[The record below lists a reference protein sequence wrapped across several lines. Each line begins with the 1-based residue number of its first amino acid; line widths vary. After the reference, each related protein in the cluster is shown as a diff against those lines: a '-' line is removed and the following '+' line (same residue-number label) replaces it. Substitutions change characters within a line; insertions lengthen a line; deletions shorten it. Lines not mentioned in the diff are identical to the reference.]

1 VPYRRIR
8 RAAVLGAGTMGCQLA
23 ALLANAGVPVLL
35 LDIVPAELTEEER
48 RRELTLADPEVRNR
62 LSRAGLQRALQMR
75 PAAFTAP
82 ERAQLVTVGNLED
95 DLHRI
100 ADCDW
105 VIEAVVED
113 LRVKQA
119 LLERVEAFWKPGV
132 VVSTNTSGLPVREIA
147 QGRSE
152 EFRRHFL
159 GTHFFN
165 PPRYLRLLEVIPL
178 PATDPEVVR
187 WVEEVATRV
196 LGKGVVF
203 CKDTPNF
210 IANRIATFGFLHTV
224 RVMLEEDLTIEEVDE
239 LTGPFLGRPR
249 SATFRTADLVGLD
262 VLAHVARN
270 SYERLVDDEQ
280 REVFRLPE
288 FLQAM
293 LDRGW
298 LGDKAGG
305 GFYRRTDGEVL
316 TLDYRSLEYR
326 PRKRPQLAS
335 VEAVR
340 NLDDWAR
347 RVKAVLAAQDR
358 ASRFLWKVL
367 SGGLVYAARRIPEI
381 SDDVV
386 NVDRALRWGFGWE
399 MGPFETWDV
408 LGVREVAERLEAEGV
423 ALPPVVR
430 DVLQAGGTFYRRTDG
445 TLEAFDPVHRGY
457 LPVRWPEGVVV
468 LKERKAQGAVVAQNT
483 GCSLV
488 DLGDGVL
495 CVEFHTKMNA
505 IGEDIVRMLYRALQE
520 LERHFDAAVVA
531 NQGPDFSA
539 GANLVLLLLEAQ
551 EGNWEELEQ
560 AVRAFQQLNQALKY
574 SPRPVVVAPHG
585 RTLGGGCELVLHAS
599 RVQAAMETYMGLVE
613 TAVGLVPAGGGL
625 KELAVRASQRFPE
638 EVAADLFPALRWAFE
653 VVATARVA
661 TSAEECFQLGFLRPG
676 DGITLNPDRLVAD
689 AKEVALSLLRTGY
702 RPPLPRPVR
711 VGGERVRAALYAGLH
726 NLRAG
731 GHITEYDEHIGRK
744 VAYVLTGGD
753 VPEGSR
759 VDEQHLLDLEREAF
773 LSLLG
778 ERRTQER
785 IRHML
790 ERGRPL
796 RN

>member
-1 VPYRRIR
+1 MRNRRIR

-35 LDIVPAELTEEER
+35 LDIVPSELTEEER
-48 RRELTLADPEVRNR
+48 RRELTLAHPEVRNR
-62 LSRAGLQRALQMR
+62 LSRAGLDRARTMQ
-75 PAAFTAP
+75 PAAFTVP

-95 DLHRI
+95 DLHRL

-113 LRVKQA
+113 LAVKQA
-119 LLERVEAFWKPGV
+119 LLERVERVWKPGV
-132 VVSTNTSGLPVREIA
+132 VVSTNTSGLPIREIA
-147 QGRSE
+147 QGRSA

-178 PATDPEVVR
+178 PDTDPEVLR
-187 WVEEVATRV
+187 WVEDVASRV
-196 LGKGVVF
+196 LGKGVVL

-224 RVMLEEDLTIEEVDE
+224 RVMAEEGLTVEEVDE

-270 SYERLVDDEQ
+270 AYERLVGDEQ
-280 REVFRLPE
+280 REVFRLPD

-293 LDRGW
+293 LERGW
-298 LGDKAGG
+298 LGDKTGG
-305 GFYRRTDGEVL
+305 GFYRRTDGELLV
-316 TLDYRSLEYR
+316 LDYRTLEYR
-326 PRKRPQLAS
+326 PRQRPRLAS
-335 VEAVR
+335 VEAAR
-340 NLDDWAR
+340 NLDDWGR
-347 RVKAVLAAQDR
+347 RVKAVLAAGDR
-358 ASRFLWKVL
+358 ASRFLWRAL
-367 SGGLVYAARRIPEI
+367 SGALVYAARRIPEI
-381 SDDVV
+381 SDDLVQ
-386 NVDRALRWGFGWE
+386 VDRAVRWGFGWE
-399 MGPFETWDV
+399 MGPFETWDA
-408 LGVREVAERLEAEGV
+408 LGVREVARRLEEEGT
-423 ALPPVVR
+423 ALPGLVR
-430 DVLQAGGTFYRRTDG
+430 DLLEAGGSFYRRG
-445 TLEAFDPVHRGY
+445 NGALQVFDPLQRQYV
-457 LPVRWPEGVVV
+457 PVRWPEGVLV
-468 LKERKAQGAVVAQNT
+468 LKERKAQAGVVASNA
-483 GCSLV
+483 GASLV

-495 CVEFHTKMNA
+495 CVEFHSKMNA
-505 IGEDIVRMLYRALQE
+505 IGEDTVRMLHRALQE
-520 LERHFDAAVVA
+520 AEARFEAVVVA

-539 GANLVLLLLEAQ
+539 GANLVLLFMEAQ
-551 EGNWEELEQ
+551 EGNWDELDL
-560 AVRAFQQLNQALKY
+560 AVRSFQQLNQAIKY
-574 SPRPVVVAPHG
+574 FPKPVVVAPHG
-585 RTLGGGCELVLHAS
+585 RTLGGGCELALHAS

-613 TAVGLVPAGGGL
+613 VAVGLLPAGGGL
-625 KELAVRASQRFPE
+625 KEMAARAAERFPE
-638 EVAADLFPALRWAFE
+638 DVPADLFPALRWAFE
-653 VVATARVA
+653 LVATARVG
-661 TSAEECFQLGFLRPG
+661 TSAEECRKLGFLRPG
-676 DGITLNPDRLVAD
+676 DGITFHPDRLVAD
-689 AKEVALSLLRTGY
+689 AKEVALCLVRTGY
-702 RPPLPRPVR
+702 RPPLRRPVR

-731 GHITEYDEHIGRK
+731 GHITEYDEYLGRK

>member
-1 VPYRRIR
+1 
-8 RAAVLGAGTMGCQLA
+8 
-23 ALLANAGVPVLL
+23 
-35 LDIVPAELTEEER
+35 
-48 RRELTLADPEVRNR
+48 
-62 LSRAGLQRALQMR
+62 
-75 PAAFTAP
+75 
-82 ERAQLVTVGNLED
+82 
-95 DLHRI
+95 
-100 ADCDW
+100 
-105 VIEAVVED
+105 
-113 LRVKQA
+113 
-119 LLERVEAFWKPGV
+119 
-132 VVSTNTSGLPVREIA
+132 
-147 QGRSE
+147 
-152 EFRRHFL
+152 
-159 GTHFFN
+159 
-165 PPRYLRLLEVIPL
+165 
-178 PATDPEVVR
+178 
-187 WVEEVATRV
+187 
-196 LGKGVVF
+196 
-203 CKDTPNF
+203 
-210 IANRIATFGFLHTV
+210 
-224 RVMLEEDLTIEEVDE
+224 
-239 LTGPFLGRPR
+239 
-249 SATFRTADLVGLD
+249 
-262 VLAHVARN
+262 
-270 SYERLVDDEQ
+270 
-280 REVFRLPE
+280 
-288 FLQAM
+288 
-293 LDRGW
+293 
-298 LGDKAGG
+298 
-305 GFYRRTDGEVL
+305 
-316 TLDYRSLEYR
+316 
-326 PRKRPQLAS
+326 
-335 VEAVR
+335 
-340 NLDDWAR
+340 
-347 RVKAVLAAQDR
+347 
-358 ASRFLWKVL
+358 
-367 SGGLVYAARRIPEI
+367 
-381 SDDVV
+381 
-386 NVDRALRWGFGWE
+386 
-399 MGPFETWDV
+399 
-408 LGVREVAERLEAEGV
+408 VAERLEAEGV

-689 AKEVALSLLRTGY
+689 AKEVALSLVRTGY

>member
-1 VPYRRIR
+1 VPNRTIR

-35 LDIVPAELTEEER
+35 LDVVPPELTDDER
-48 RRELTLADPEVRNR
+48 RRGLTLDHPEVRNR
-62 LSRAGLQRALQMR
+62 LSRAGLERALQMR
-75 PAAFTAP
+75 PAAFTLP
-82 ERAQLVTVGNLED
+82 ERAQLVTVGNFED
-95 DLHRI
+95 DLARI
-100 ADCDW
+100 AECDW

-113 LRVKQA
+113 LSVKQA
-119 LLERVEAFWKPGV
+119 MMERVERFWRPGV

-147 QGRSE
+147 HGRSDA
-152 EFRRHFL
+152 FRGHFL

-178 PATDPEVVR
+178 PDTDPEVVR
-187 WVEEVATRV
+187 WVEEVAGRI
-196 LGKGVVF
+196 LGKGVVV

-224 RVMLEEDLTIEEVDE
+224 RVMVEEGLTVEEVDE

-249 SATFRTADLVGLD
+249 TATFRTADLVGLD

-270 SYERLVDDEQ
+270 SYQRLVDDEQ
-280 REVFRLPE
+280 REVFQLPE

-298 LGDKAGG
+298 LGDKSGG

-316 TLDYRSLEYR
+316 ALDPRTLEYR
-326 PRKRPQLAS
+326 PRQRPRLPS

-347 RVKAVLAAQDR
+347 RVKAVLGSGDR
-358 ASRFLWKVL
+358 AGRFLWRVL
-367 SGGLVYAARRIPEI
+367 SGVLVYAARRIPEI
-381 SDDVV
+381 SDDLVT
-386 NVDRALRWGFGWE
+386 VDRALRWGFGWE
-399 MGPFETWDV
+399 MGPFETWDA
-408 LGVREVAERLEAEGV
+408 LGVAEVARRLESEGV
-423 ALPPVVR
+423 ALPPVVQQ
-430 DVLQAGGTFYRRTDG
+430 VLDSGGCFYRRRDG
-445 TLEAFDPVHRGY
+445 TLEVFDPLRRAYV
-457 LPVRWPEGVVV
+457 PVRWPEGVLV
-468 LKERKAQGAVVAQNT
+468 LKERKAQGAVVARNA

-495 CVEFHTKMNA
+495 GVEFHTKMNA
-505 IGEDIVRMLYRALQE
+505 IGEDIVRMLQQALRE
-520 LERHFDAAVVA
+520 AERHFDAVVVA

-539 GANLVLLLLEAQ
+539 GANLVLLLVEAQ
-551 EGNWEELEQ
+551 EGNWDELEL
-560 AVRAFQQLNQALKY
+560 AVRTFQQLNQALKY
-574 SPRPVVVAPHG
+574 FPKPVVVAPHG
-585 RTLGGGCELVLHAS
+585 RTLGGGCELVLHAG
-599 RVQAAMETYMGLVE
+599 RVQAAMETYLGLVE
-613 TAVGLVPAGGGL
+613 TAVGLLPAGGGL
-625 KELAVRASQRFPE
+625 KEMAVRAAERFPE
-638 EVAADLFPALRWAFE
+638 EVAGDLFPVLRWAFE
-653 VVATARVA
+653 LVATARVS
-661 TSAEECFQLGFLRPG
+661 TSAEEARKLGFLRPG

-689 AKEVALSLLRTGY
+689 AKEVALCLVRTGY
-702 RPPLPRPVR
+702 RPPLRSPVR

-731 GHITEYDEHIGRK
+731 GHITEYDEHVGRK

-778 ERRTQER
+778 ERKTQER

>member
-1 VPYRRIR
+1 
-8 RAAVLGAGTMGCQLA
+8 MGCQLA

-35 LDIVPAELTEEER
+35 LDIVPTELTDEER
-48 RRELTLADPEVRNR
+48 RRELTLSHPEVRNR
-62 LSRAGLQRALQMR
+62 LSRAGLERALQMR

-105 VIEAVVED
+105 IIEAVVED
-113 LRVKQA
+113 LQVKQG
-119 LLERVEAFWKPGV
+119 LLERLERFWRPGV

-147 QGRSE
+147 HGRSE
-152 EFRRHFL
+152 AFRRQFL

-165 PPRYLRLLEVIPL
+165 PPRYLRLLELIPL
-178 PATDPEVVR
+178 PDTDPAVVR
-187 WVEEVATRV
+187 WVEDVAGRV

-224 RVMLEEDLTIEEVDE
+224 RVMVEEELTIEEVDE

-249 SATFRTADLVGLD
+249 TATFRTADLVGLD

-270 SYERLVDDEQ
+270 SYERLADDEQ
-280 REVFRLPE
+280 REVFRLPP
-288 FLQAM
+288 FVQAM
-293 LDRGW
+293 LERGW
-298 LGDKAGG
+298 LGDKSGG

-316 TLDYRSLEYR
+316 TLDYRTLEYR
-326 PRKRPQLAS
+326 PRQRPRLAS

-340 NLDDWAR
+340 NLEDWTR
-347 RVKAVLAAQDR
+347 RVKAVLNAGDR
-358 ASRFLWKVL
+358 AGRFLWRVL
-367 SGGLVYAARRIPEI
+367 SGVLVYAARRIPEI
-381 SDDVV
+381 SDDLV

-399 MGPFETWDV
+399 MGPFETWDA
-408 LGVREVAERLEAEGV
+408 LGVREVAQRLEADGV
-423 ALPPVVR
+423 DLPPLVR
-430 DVLQAGGTFYRRTDG
+430 HVLDSGGTFYRRSDG
-445 TLEAFDPVHRGY
+445 TLEVFQPAARAY
-457 LPVRWPEGVVV
+457 APVRWPEGVLV
-468 LKERKAQGAVVAQNT
+468 LRERKAQGAVVAHNA
-483 GCSLV
+483 GASLV

-505 IGEDIVRMLYRALQE
+505 IGEDIVRMLHQALRE
-520 LERHFDAAVVA
+520 AESGFEAVVVA

-539 GANLVLLLLEAQ
+539 GANLVLLLVEAQ
-551 EGNWEELEQ
+551 EGNWEELDL
-560 AVRAFQQLNQALKY
+560 AVRTFQQLNQAVKY
-574 SPRPVVVAPHG
+574 FPKPVVVAPHG

-613 TAVGLVPAGGGL
+613 TAVGLIPAGGGV
-625 KELAVRASQRFPE
+625 KETATRVAERFPE
-638 EVAADLFPALRWAFE
+638 EVAGDLFPLLRWAFE
-653 VVATARVA
+653 LVATARVA
-661 TSAEECFQLGFLRPG
+661 TSAEECRKFGFLRPG

-689 AKEVALSLLRTGY
+689 AKEVALSLVRTGY
-702 RPPLPRPVR
+702 RPPLRRPVR

-726 NLRAG
+726 NLRVA
-731 GHITEYDEHIGRK
+731 GHITEYDEYVGRK
-744 VAYVLTGGD
+744 LAYVLTGGD
-753 VPEGSR
+753 VPEGAR
-759 VDEQHLLDLEREAF
+759 VDEQHLLDLEREVF

-778 ERRTQER
+778 EPRTQER

>member
-1 VPYRRIR
+1 VWESRVR
-8 RAAVLGAGTMGCQLA
+8 RAAVLGAGTMGAQLA

-35 LDIVPAELTEEER
+35 LDVVPPELTEEEQR
-48 RRELTLADPEVRNR
+48 RGLTRDHPEYRNR
-62 LSRAGLQRALQMR
+62 LSRAGLERALQMR
-75 PAAFTAP
+75 PAAFTVP

-95 DLHRI
+95 DLHRV
-100 ADCDW
+100 AECDW

-113 LRVKQA
+113 LRVKQEVMGR
-119 LLERVEAFWKPGV
+119 LERFWRPGV

-147 QGRSE
+147 EDRSP

-165 PPRYLRLLEVIPL
+165 PPRYLRLLELIPL
-178 PATDPEVVR
+178 SDTDPQVVR
-187 WVEEVATRV
+187 WVEEVAGRI

-210 IANRIATFGFLHTV
+210 IANRIGTFGFLYTV
-224 RVMLEEDLTIEEVDE
+224 RVMVEEGLTIEEVDE

-270 SYERLVDDEQ
+270 SYERLKDDEQ
-280 REVFRLPE
+280 RETFRLPHWLE
-288 FLQAM
+288 AM
-293 LDRGW
+293 LQRGW
-298 LGDKAGG
+298 LGDKAGR
-305 GFYRRTDGEVL
+305 GFYSRSDGEVL
-316 TLDYRSLEYR
+316 VLDYHTLEYR
-326 PRKRPQLAS
+326 PRQRPRLPT
-335 VEAVR
+335 VDAVR
-340 NLDDWAR
+340 NVDDWAR
-347 RVKAVLAAQDR
+347 RVRAVLASPDR
-358 ASRFLWKVL
+358 AGRFLWRVL
-367 SGGLVYAARRIPEI
+367 SGGLVYAAHRIPEI
-381 SDDVV
+381 SDDLV

-399 MGPFETWDV
+399 MGPFETWDA
-408 LGVREVAERLEAEGV
+408 LGVQEVTQRLQQEGTSV
-423 ALPPVVR
+423 PALVQQ
-430 DVLQAGGTFYRRTDG
+430 VLEVGGSFYRRQAG
-445 TLEAFDPVHRGY
+445 TLQVFHPESRSY
-457 LPVRWPEGVVV
+457 LPVRWPDGVLVLRE
-468 LKERKAQGAVVAQNT
+468 LKEQGAVVARNP

-488 DLGDGVL
+488 DLGEGVL

-505 IGEDIVRMLYRALQE
+505 IGEDIVRMLQRALQE
-520 LERHFDAAVVA
+520 LESRFDAMVVA

-539 GANLVLLLLEAQ
+539 GANLVLLFVEAQ
-551 EGNWEELEQ
+551 EGNWEELEL
-560 AVRAFQQLNQALKY
+560 AVRSFQQLNQAIKY
-574 SPRPVVVAPHG
+574 FPKPVVVAPHG

-625 KELAVRASQRFPE
+625 KEMAVRAAERFPE
-638 EVAADLFPALRWAFE
+638 GVNGDLFPLLRWAFE
-653 VVATARVA
+653 LVATARVT
-661 TSAEECFQLGFLRPG
+661 TSAEECRKLGFLRPG
-676 DGITLNPDRLVAD
+676 DGITLDRDRLVAD
-689 AKEVALSLLRTGY
+689 AKELALSMVRTGY
-702 RPPLPRPVR
+702 RPPLRRPVR

-726 NLRAG
+726 NLKAG
-731 GHITEYDEHIGRK
+731 GHITEYDEHVARK

-753 VPEGSR
+753 VPEGSL
-759 VDEQHLLDLEREAF
+759 VEEQHLLDLEREAF

-778 ERRTQER
+778 ERRTQDR

>member
-1 VPYRRIR
+1 MPSRNIR

-35 LDIVPAELTEEER
+35 LDIVPTELTDEER
-48 RRELTLADPEVRNR
+48 RRELTLSHPEVRNR
-62 LSRAGLQRALQMR
+62 LSRAGLERALQMR

-105 VIEAVVED
+105 IIEAVVED
-113 LRVKQA
+113 LQVKQG
-119 LLERVEAFWKPGV
+119 LLERLERFWRPGV

-147 QGRSE
+147 HGRSE
-152 EFRRHFL
+152 AFRRHFL

-165 PPRYLRLLEVIPL
+165 PPRYLRLLELIPL
-178 PATDPEVVR
+178 PDTDPAVVR
-187 WVEEVATRV
+187 WVEDVAGRV

-224 RVMLEEDLTIEEVDE
+224 RVMVEEELTIEEVDE

-249 SATFRTADLVGLD
+249 TATFRTADLVGLD

-270 SYERLVDDEQ
+270 SYERLADDEQ
-280 REVFRLPE
+280 REVFQLPP
-288 FLQAM
+288 FVQAM
-293 LDRGW
+293 LERGW
-298 LGDKAGG
+298 LGDKSGG

-316 TLDYRSLEYR
+316 TLDYRTLEYR
-326 PRKRPQLAS
+326 PRQRPRLAG

-340 NLDDWAR
+340 NLEDWTR
-347 RVKAVLAAQDR
+347 RVKAVLNAGDR
-358 ASRFLWKVL
+358 AGRFLWRVL
-367 SGGLVYAARRIPEI
+367 SGVLVYAARRIPEI
-381 SDDVV
+381 SDDLV

-399 MGPFETWDV
+399 MGPFETWDA
-408 LGVREVAERLEAEGV
+408 LGVREVAQRLEADGV
-423 ALPPVVR
+423 DLPPLVR
-430 DVLQAGGTFYRRTDG
+430 HVLDSGGTFYRRSDG
-445 TLEAFDPVHRGY
+445 TLEVFQPAARAY
-457 LPVRWPEGVVV
+457 APVRWPEGVLV
-468 LKERKAQGAVVAQNT
+468 LRERKAQGGVVAHNA
-483 GCSLV
+483 GASLV

-505 IGEDIVRMLYRALQE
+505 IGEDIVRMLHQALRE
-520 LERHFDAAVVA
+520 AERGFEAVVVA

-539 GANLVLLLLEAQ
+539 GANLVLLLVEAQ
-551 EGNWEELEQ
+551 EGNWEELDL
-560 AVRAFQQLNQALKY
+560 AVRTFQQLNQAVKY
-574 SPRPVVVAPHG
+574 FPKPVVVAPHG

-613 TAVGLVPAGGGL
+613 TAVGLIPAGGGV
-625 KELAVRASQRFPE
+625 KETATRVAERFPE
-638 EVAADLFPALRWAFE
+638 EVAGDLFPLLRWAFE
-653 VVATARVA
+653 LVATARVA
-661 TSAEECFQLGFLRPG
+661 TSAEECRKFGFLRPG

-689 AKEVALSLLRTGY
+689 AKEVALSLVRTGY
-702 RPPLPRPVR
+702 RPPLRRPVR

-726 NLRAG
+726 NLRVA
-731 GHITEYDEHIGRK
+731 GHITEYDEYVGRK
-744 VAYVLTGGD
+744 LAYVLTGGD
-753 VPEGSR
+753 VPEGAR
-759 VDEQHLLDLEREAF
+759 VDEQHLLDLEREVF

-778 ERRTQER
+778 EPRTQER